1 MDIFNKI
8 QQLSNIADKRKAIK
22 DLSDDDRKAY
32 KRYQINLRQKKFMS
46 DPDKKAKVYA
56 NKNQYKKNFRANNP
70 DKAREIVRG
79 YVQRFRERQKLKNIE
94 ANIIVSDIVND
105 IIDNTIIIS
114 DKKKKAQYMREYR
127 AKKKLN
133 K

>member
-1 MDIFNKI
+1 MDIFNRI
-8 QQLSNIADKRKAIK
+8 QAISNIADKRKAIK
-22 DLSDDDRKAY
+22 ELSDDDRKAY

-46 DPDKKAKVYA
+46 DPDKRAKVYA
-56 NKNQYKKNFRANNP
+56 NKNEYKKNIRANNP

-94 ANIIVSDIVND
+94 ANIIVND
-105 IIDNTIIIS
+105 VIDNTITIS

>member
-8 QQLSNIADKRKAIK
+8 QELSNIADKRKAIK

-46 DPDKKAKVYA
+46 DADKRAKAYDKKKE
-56 NKNQYKKNFRANNP
+56 YKHNLKANNP
-70 DKAREIVRG
+70 DKVREIVRG
-79 YVQRFRERQKLKNIE
+79 YVKRFRERQKQKKE

-105 IIDNTIIIS
+105 IIDNTIKIS
-114 DKKKKAQYMREYR
+114 DKKKKALYMREYR
-127 AKKKLN
+127 ANKNLN

>member
-8 QQLSNIADKRKAIK
+8 QELSNIADKRKAIK
-22 DLSDDDRKAY
+22 ELSDDDRKAY

-46 DPDKKAKVYA
+46 DPHKRAKVYA
-56 NKNQYKKNFRANNP
+56 DKKEYKQKIKAYNP
-70 DKAREIVRG
+70 DKVREIVRG
-79 YVQRFRERQKLKNIE
+79 YVQRFRERQKLKKE
-94 ANIIVSDIVND
+94 ANQIVSHILTD
-105 IIDNTIIIS
+105 IIDNSFIIS

-127 AKKKLN
+127 AKKNFN